1 MIIFNKNMLTW
12 KTSYYKEKQFNIDLD
27 ITELIKIIKKPK
39 NNEVTV
45 VKKINIIEE
54 KYLEKIKN
62 IEKICDLENLEEF
75 KNKNSLDILKLENE
89 IIFLLNKY
97 SLQNNYLNYDFFFN
111 CINFLYNLSEILR
124 SRVNQDKINHNIKSN
139 KNIPRCSY
147 KFCNYKD
154 SCSYHYKKKESFC
167 YQDHYVHNMVSAD
180 LYILINYIKINFQKK
195 KLILHNKEIL
205 RSINTLSFVIN
216 HMYSELRTKCLY
228 HNDDECE
235 KYHFIRKK
243 TNKKKRKKKRKPKQ
257 VNYEI

>member
-1 MIIFNKNMLTW
+1 MLTW
-12 KTSYYKEKQFNIDLD
+12 KTTYYKENEITIDFD
-27 ITELIKIIKKPK
+27 IENLIEKINKPK
-39 NNEVTV
+39 EISDTV
-45 VKKINIIEE
+45 VTKINIIEE

-62 IEKICDLENLEEF
+62 IESICDVKNLDKF
-75 KNKNSLDILKLENE
+75 KNKNSLHILEMENE

-111 CINFLYNLSEILR
+111 CVNFLYNLSEILR
-124 SRVNQDKINHNIKSN
+124 NRVNQEKINHNNKSN

-154 SCSYHYKKKESFC
+154 SCNYHYKNKESSC

-180 LYILINYIKINFQKK
+180 LNILINYIKTNFQKK

-216 HMYSELRTKCLY
+216 HMYSELKTKCLY
-228 HNDDECE
+228 HDDDECE
-235 KYHFIRKK
+235 KYHFIRKRN
-243 TNKKKRKKKRKPKQ
+243 NKKKKKEKKKTKT
-257 VNYEI
+257 

>member
-1 MIIFNKNMLTW
+1 MLTW
-12 KTSYYKEKQFNIDLD
+12 KTTYYKEKNNNIKLD
-27 ITELIKIIKKPK
+27 ITNLIKIIKKPK
-39 NNEVTV
+39 KNEETV

-62 IEKICDLENLEEF
+62 IEKICNIENLEEF

-97 SLQNNYLNYDFFFN
+97 SLQNNYLNYEFFFN

-124 SRVNQDKINHNIKSN
+124 ERINQNKINHNIKSN

-180 LYILINYIKINFQKK
+180 LYILINYIKNNFKEK

-216 HMYSELRTKCLY
+216 HMFSELKTKSLY
-228 HNDDECE
+228 YNNDECE
-235 KYHFIRKK
+235 NYHFIRKK
-243 TNKKKRKKKRKPKQ
+243 NNKNNKKKRRNKRKPKNKQ
-257 VNYEI
+257 VEI